1 MIPLLGVWDSPDEI
15 NFDKLP
21 EQFVLKVNWGSEQ
34 NIIVKDKSKLNKKE
48 TKRKLKEWMN
58 KKIVTIITLLN
69 QVTKILFLKLFVKN
83 T

>member
-21 EQFVLKVNWGSEQ
+21 EQFVLKVNWGSGQ

-58 KKIVTIITLLN
+58 KKKLSLLS
-69 QVTKILFLKLFVKN
+69 LF
-83 T
+83 